1 MELLEFAVD
10 FFIVITMFIFI
21 YNIVYS
27 LLTLL
32 FILASAF
39 SLSDFVMNR
48 VHMRSLNLNDQSSH
62 IPISILVPA
71 YNEKLTIVSS
81 IESLLCLDYP
91 GYEIVVVN
99 DGSTDGMEELIIEH
113 FGLHQVFRPIRRS
126 IQTKPCRSIFETKIG
141 RTRLTLVN
149 KENGG
154 KADALNTGINVS
166 NYPLFVAMDADSML
180 QANALKRIVYHFV
193 KSEKTIVVGGNI
205 KVGNNCILKNGI
217 ISRIAPTKNPLIIFQ
232 TIEYLR
238 VFLSSRVALNLF
250 NLNIII
256 SGAFGLFKK
265 KAVIEV
271 GGYDV
276 ATIGEDM
283 ELIMKLHEYNISRG
297 NEYIIHYAPDA
308 MCYTQSPEDLKSL
321 KSQRMR
327 WHIGLMDSLFKYKHI
342 IFNTKYKMFGFMPV
356 SYYAIFELG
365 APIVD
370 IFGFILIPIAYF
382 TGYVSIDVFLFY
394 FLCFSIYNISISF
407 VSICFEA
414 YLFKAPFTKAMVVQ
428 LVLFSILECLGYR
441 QICSYFRI
449 LGMIRFNKARNTWGK
464 IHRVK
469 TEYHDSYL

>member
-1 MELLEFAVD
+1 MRLFEFAAYLFV
-10 FFIVITMFIFI
+10 VITLIIFI
-21 YNIVYS
+21 YNILYS

-32 FILASAF
+32 FIIASAF

-48 VHMRSLNLNDQSSH
+48 VHMRTLNLNIKNSH

-71 YNEKLTIVSS
+71 YNESLTILSS
-81 IESLLCLDYP
+81 VESLLRLDYP
-91 GYEIVVVN
+91 GYEIIIVN
-99 DGSTDGMEELIIEH
+99 DGSTDGMEELIISH
-113 FGLHQVFRPIRRS
+113 FGLHQVFRPIRKS
-126 IQTKPCRSIFETKIG
+126 IETKPWNSIYEANIGKTK
-141 RTRLTLVN
+141 LTLIN

-154 KADALNTGINVS
+154 KADALNLGINAS

-205 KVGNNCILKNGI
+205 KVGNNCILKDGI
-217 ISRIAPTKNPLIIFQ
+217 IHKIASTKNPLIIFQ

-250 NLNIII
+250 NSNIII

-276 ATIGEDM
+276 STIGEDM

-297 NEYIIHYAPDA
+297 NQYIIHYAPDA

-321 KSQRMR
+321 KAQRIR
-327 WHIGLMDSLFKYKHI
+327 WHIGLMDSLIKYKHI

-370 IFGFILIPIAYF
+370 IFGFILIPIAYL
-382 TGYVSIDVFLFY
+382 TGYVSLDIFLFY
-394 FLCFSIYNISISF
+394 FLCFSIYNISISI

-414 YLFKAPFTKAMVVQ
+414 YLFKAPFSGPMVVQ
-428 LVLFSILECLGYR
+428 LIIFSVIECLGYR
-441 QICSYFRI
+441 QICSLFRI
-449 LGMIRFNKARNTWGK
+449 LGMLRYRKSRETWGK

-469 TEYHDSYL
+469 TVYHAE